1 MPQVVTVASGQNA
14 FVKVIHD
21 DGRTDWIRFKTA
33 DAAGHAAT
41 AIELGFSDRETIS
54 VSEFFNRYMEHHAIP
69 SLKPETV
76 ASYRRTFDSHLRA
89 SLGDRPLA
97 DLSVQDVK
105 GFIEAMRKDG
115 SGNRRIAPM
124 LEVLSAILGVA
135 VKWSYLFHNPVNDL
149 DALLIGNAPK

>member
-1 MPQVVTVASGQNA
+1 MSKAQAVASGQNA
-14 FVKVIHD
+14 FVKVVHD
-21 DGRTDWIRFKTA
+21 DGQTEWIRFKTA

-41 AIELGFSDRETIS
+41 AIQLGFSDRETIT
-54 VSEFFNRYMEHHAIP
+54 VSEFFDRYMEHHAIP
-69 SLKPETV
+69 RLRPDTV

-89 SLGDRPLA
+89 SLGERPLA
-97 DLSVQDVK
+97 DLDIQDVK
-105 GFIEAMRKDG
+105 GFIEVMRTDG

-135 VKWSYLFHNPVNDL
+135 VKWSYLSCNPVNEL